1 MSERHDNSA
10 AKSAIL
16 GKIRRSLA
24 SVSEGA
30 DPNRNKARQEVQER
44 LASRP
49 KGIVPKRAQV
59 GHYEKVAMFM
69 DYADRVS
76 STTARIGSYDDLP
89 GAITQYLRDHNLP
102 QAIVMGEDPR
112 LKAVNWRTE
121 PQLVRTIGPSDGTDL
136 VGVNHAMGGVA
147 ETGTAVLASG
157 PDNPTTINFLP
168 ENHIIVLDANDI
180 AGDYESIH
188 DQLRDMSGTARM
200 PRALNMITGPSRSG
214 DIEQKIMLG
223 AHGPRAVHVIVI
235 G

>member
-1 MSERHDNSA
+1 MTRRHDNNA
-10 AKSAIL
+10 ARSAIL
-16 GKIRRSLA
+16 GKIRRSL
-24 SVSEGA
+24 SSIGDEA
-30 DPNRNKARQEVQER
+30 DPNRTQARQEAQQR
-44 LASRP
+44 LATKP

-69 DYADRVS
+69 DYAERVS
-76 STTARIGSYDDLP
+76 SSTLHIGSYDDLP
-89 GAITQYLRDHNLP
+89 GAVTQYLRDHNLP

-112 LKAVNWRTE
+112 LKAVNWRMQ

-136 VGVNHAMGGVA
+136 VGVSHAMGGVA

-157 PDNPTTINFLP
+157 LDNPTSINFLP
-168 ENHIIVLDANDI
+168 EHHIIVLDANDI
-180 AGDYESIH
+180 AGDYESVH
-188 DQLRDMSGTARM
+188 DQLREMSGKAHM
-200 PRALNMITGPSRSG
+200 PRAINMITGPSRSG

>member
-1 MSERHDNSA
+1 MSTPHDNSA

-16 GKIRRSLA
+16 GKIRRSL
-24 SVSEGA
+24 SSGSEGSEA
-30 DPNRNKARQEVQER
+30 NRAMARQEALER
-44 LASRP
+44 LSAKPR
-49 KGIVPKRAQV
+49 GIVPKRAQV
-59 GHYEKVAMFM
+59 GPYEKVAMFM
-69 DYADRVS
+69 DYAERVS
-76 STTARIGSYDDLP
+76 STTARINSYEELP
-89 GAITQYLRDHNLP
+89 SAIADYLRAHNLP
-102 QAIVMGEDPR
+102 QAFVMGEDPR
-112 LKAVNWRTE
+112 LAAVNWKSE
-121 PQLVRTIGPSDGTDL
+121 PQLERTIGPSDGTDL

-168 ENHIIVLDANDI
+168 ENHIIVLRAEDI
-180 AGDYESIH
+180 AGEYESVH
-188 DQLRDMSGTARM
+188 DQLRGTDGTAHM